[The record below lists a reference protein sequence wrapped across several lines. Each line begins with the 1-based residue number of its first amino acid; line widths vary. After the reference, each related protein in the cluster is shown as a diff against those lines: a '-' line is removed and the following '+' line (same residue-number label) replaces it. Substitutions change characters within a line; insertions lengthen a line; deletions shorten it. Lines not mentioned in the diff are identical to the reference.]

1 MNISLNIFKNVPRA
15 LGPNEYAVIFKMLLC
30 QYHDISSKS
39 NRCTSP
45 KSIFV
50 CVIAMELPETLNKD
64 KHVEGLPKSRPSHQ
78 SVTQSLNWVLSPY
91 PHTGRKKNFKKCHP
105 TVGQVTSSSWLHTG
119 KPESPCSSSL
129 HKHCPFIPSQEEMKL
144 PSGSLMPYSQ
154 CISSNICCLCHPQV
168 CHRWQNFCWTL
179 GSMQESG
186 HSDKSQWSF

>member
-1 MNISLNIFKNVPRA
+1 MNLAPYPDAKYSIFPTLKQLGACIISCAMNISLNIFKNVPRA

-78 SVTQSLNWVLSPY
+78 SVTQSLN
-91 PHTGRKKNFKKCHP
+91 
-105 TVGQVTSSSWLHTG
+105 
-119 KPESPCSSSL
+119 
-129 HKHCPFIPSQEEMKL
+129 
-144 PSGSLMPYSQ
+144 
-154 CISSNICCLCHPQV
+154 
-168 CHRWQNFCWTL
+168 
-179 GSMQESG
+179 
-186 HSDKSQWSF
+186 